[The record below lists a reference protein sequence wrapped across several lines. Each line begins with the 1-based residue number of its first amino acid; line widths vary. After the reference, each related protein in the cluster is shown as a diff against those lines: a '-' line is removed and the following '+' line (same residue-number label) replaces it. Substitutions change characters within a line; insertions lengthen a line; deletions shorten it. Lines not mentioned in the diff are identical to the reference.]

1 MGTEQSASWAG
12 YLPEALYQA
21 LTTPVCTPT
30 PTPGAWAELGAR
42 CPDGHSAGQEEG
54 SRTGIRGLGLWAEPG
69 LGRGDESL
77 SLPVPH
83 AVLESSLVRFPFER
97 EKGVIRGPS
106 EIVLQTMNSAA
117 RNERSQSSLLL
128 IVLRLRIELVIPKK
142 PGCPR
147 ILEDRFCPPGPKI

>member
-21 LTTPVCTPT
+21 LTTPVRTPA
-30 PTPGAWAELGAR
+30 PTPGAWTELGAR

-54 SRTGIRGLGLWAEPG
+54 SRTGIRGLGLRAEPG

-83 AVLESSLVRFPFER
+83 AVLVCFPFER
-97 EKGVIRGPS
+97 EKGVIRGPF
-106 EIVLQTMNSAA
+106 EIVLQTMNSAV
-117 RNERSQSSLLL
+117 RNEHSQSSLLL
-128 IVLRLRIELVIPKK
+128 RVLRLGIELGIPKK
-142 PGCPR
+142 PGCPM
-147 ILEDRFCPPGPKI
+147 ILEDRSCPPGPRI